1 MHTQLPQPAPQPVR
15 MVNSDMDRQPAA
27 AVCRIS
33 RSVTPLQTQTYMA
46 AGRVPWEW
54 FSFSHG

>member
-1 MHTQLPQPAPQPVR
+1 